1 MYLSERYKSTVKK
14 KKKRKEKLAL
24 WTLKVKSLSP
34 RKVGGTLWFPFLF

>member
-1 MYLSERYKSTVKK
+1 MYLSERYKSTV